1 MIQELRDDTPGCK
14 QRIHLNNAGASLPPQ
29 PVLQAMQQYLELE
42 STIGG
47 YEAVDLLHDELQGF
61 YDAVA
66 NMLGTQANNIAYAG
80 SATDAYA
87 KVLSSIP
94 WQKGDVIVTSEND
107 YSSNRIA
114 FLALKKRFGVEII
127 PSLSVAISDA
137 ELADLESL
145 IKNQPPK
152 LLAISHIPTNNGL
165 VQPVEAIG
173 KILRNTETLYLVDA
187 CQSAGQMRLDVNTIG
202 CDFLTAT
209 MRKFMRG
216 PRGAGFLYASDRV
229 FELGLEMMLPDM
241 RSATWTSIDG
251 YKTVQGAKGYEY
263 WEVPYELVMGSKVA
277 TEYAVNLG
285 LEWIEA
291 QVKRLA
297 DLSRNLL
304 SEMPGVEVL
313 DLGNQQCG
321 IVTAHADHWDYGSI
335 LQKLQA
341 EHINCRVSPGMVQGG
356 EFPAPGR
363 DKALRV
369 SPHYYNT
376 EDEIRRFAE
385 VLRREFPR

>member
-66 NMLGTQANNIAYAG
+66 KMLGTQANNIAYAG

-241 RSATWTSIDG
+241 PVPPGPQLMAIKPYKAPKDMSIGKCPMRWLWGRKWQRST
-251 YKTVQGAKGYEY
+251 
-263 WEVPYELVMGSKVA
+263 
-277 TEYAVNLG
+277 
-285 LEWIEA
+285 
-291 QVKRLA
+291 R
-297 DLSRNLL
+297 
-304 SEMPGVEVL
+304 
-313 DLGNQQCG
+313 
-321 IVTAHADHWDYGSI
+321 
-335 LQKLQA
+335 
-341 EHINCRVSPGMVQGG
+341 
-356 EFPAPGR
+356 
-363 DKALRV
+363 
-369 SPHYYNT
+369 
-376 EDEIRRFAE
+376 
-385 VLRREFPR
+385 